1 MAGPGRTRHRAKTR
15 PISSYRLGS
24 RGSCQELAWSSL
36 QVIEIAHKNNQLALT
51 WLSELKTL
59 YFACDCVAYVLPARS
74 LDLDWRCQMRGAGT
88 PPQFGS
94 RREPV
99 DWCFVQQHPARG
111 TRSSAARRPS
121 RKSPGAG
128 SACFARRRARGAAHR
143 AQDVDC
149 ISAWWR

>member
-1 MAGPGRTRHRAKTR
+1 MAGPARTRHRAKTR

-24 RGSCQELAWSSL
+24 NGSCQELAWSSL

-99 DWCFVQQHPARG
+99 DWCSFNSIPR
-111 TRSSAARRPS
+111 AAREARPLAAQVANPQE
-121 RKSPGAG
+121 PGAHV
-128 SACFARRRARGAAHR
+128 FARRRARGAAYR
-143 AQDVDC
+143 AQDADC